1 MKATA
6 SLLLLSVLFFCCSQ
20 KETSGVISREVTAGV
35 VEETAEKG
43 SRDSENP
50 VNYEIVNAIRY
61 EVNCLSAIDFLNKT
75 GRVVQPSDADELQQ
89 EMVVLF
95 TMSDTSA
102 HKQIRES
109 EQMVFSDEELNG
121 YLQYGIL
128 SDFTILQ
135 NGKVFFPT
143 GVQSDNGGVLH
154 QNKISTLLFFDSINM
169 KQKFTIQYNDQLFG
183 AGLLRVN
190 FKKLML

>member
-1 MKATA
+1 MKTTA

-20 KETSGVISREVTAGV
+20 KETSGVISREVTTGM

-43 SRDSENP
+43 SWDSENP

-154 QNKISTLLFFDSINM
+154 QNKISALLFFDSINM

>member
-1 MKATA
+1 MKTTA

-20 KETSGVISREVTAGV
+20 KETSGVISREVTTGMV
-35 VEETAEKG
+35 GETAEKG
-43 SRDSENP
+43 SWDSKNP

-61 EVNCLSAIDFLNKT
+61 EVNCLSAIDFFNKT

-154 QNKISTLLFFDSINM
+154 QNKINALLFFDSINM